1 MYILVPNYPK
11 QFVSVAQALYGS
23 SQFHAEMVHYEDLLK
38 EPSEN
43 FINEPVSAEGG
54 LFEK

>member
-1 MYILVPNYPK
+1 M
-11 QFVSVAQALYGS
+11 SVAQALYGS